1 MVNLENK
8 TAKGIQTQHHI
19 MGVAIE
25 LFKKHGY
32 DNVSVDRIVK
42 ESKTSKGSFY
52 QHFPSKSSIFMMR
65 FMEMDEQYIKIY
77 EELKPQYSTALD
89 RLEAFCF
96 AVLRCIEEEL
106 GKELMRV
113 IYSAAI
119 ISNEHTFFTNEE
131 RKLYIILRLIIEE
144 GKKDNSIRNID
155 SSHIFYKIL
164 VQSLLGV
171 IYFWGL
177 QLDDDKLED
186 LGRPL
191 IKQLIMSIR

>member
-8 TAKGIQTQHHI
+8 TAKGIQTQRHI
-19 MGVAIE
+19 MNVAIE
-25 LFKKHGY
+25 LFKNQGY

-65 FMEMDEQYIKIY
+65 FMELDENYIKIHN
-77 EELKPQYSTALD
+77 ELKSQYSTAKE
-89 RLEAFCF
+89 RLEAFCYSVF
-96 AVLRCIEEEL
+96 RCIEEEM

-119 ISNEHTFFTNEE
+119 ISNDHTFFTNEE
-131 RKLYIILRLIIEE
+131 RKLYIILREIIEE
-144 GKKDNSIRNID
+144 GKKDNSIKNIE
-155 SSHIFYKIL
+155 STNAFYKIL
-164 VQSLLGV
+164 VQSIFGV

-177 QLDDDKLED
+177 QLNNDRLEV
-186 LGRPL
+186 LGKPL
-191 IKQLIMSIR
+191 IQQLISSLR